1 MSTAAGGDGRAAS
14 TGRSPLPA
22 SDGDEDEAGAE
33 VRSRGQQVREAAHR
47 YLEDGLLP
55 VPAWAAR
62 QDGGCCCPRGAGCGR
77 PGKHPRSVRSGPG
90 PRDYSWKPL
99 TCRTHAEI
107 DQRFADDGPYA
118 AGNLMIAI
126 PEQMMAIDVDDDDG
140 GRAGAAGLAGE
151 LGDLPPTV
159 SHGTPHG
166 EHLIYRTPPGWK
178 GRAWVG
184 KDPANPLPP
193 GIDLRMPGQIL
204 MAAPSL
210 VPGPDAPARY
220 GPLTGE
226 HVAAL
231 PGPYVTAWTPP
242 QPQPR
247 PAGRRVPVP
256 PGSAGRAARYV
267 HDAMTRITDD
277 LASHQPGG
285 RNAAAYAAGLK
296 AGSLLGA
303 ARVTPG
309 AEAAAWTDEQAE
321 EALMDAAERNGYTG
335 KDGPAE
341 ARRAIRSGLRN
352 GLRSPRALPDF
363 TADPASGQRQPSRR
377 AAPAAPARPR
387 PGRAAAG
394 VKAGRWQDM
403 VPDDIRRQV
412 EDADRGASHRRRA
425 AITAH
430 QRALEQH
437 SQATTA
443 ATAAEV
449 QRTRAAAHVA
459 HEAYT
464 RDGRHLTGRHDAAML
479 RWAADIAAQ
488 RDQRSQRAR
497 RPASA
502 AEDTARVQANRAAV
516 AANEAY
522 KAGNL
527 DRAEQLT
534 EQAAALDPSRAG
546 LWQQHRN
553 DIAARRLI
561 LSARAAHADGDHE
574 RAKHLLQDARQL
586 DPRLR
591 TLWDGSLPT
600 QRAARPA
607 WPTPGHNTITPE
619 AGDADSIRRQA
630 ATAQSGGRA
639 PQLAWPSAPVRPGS
653 PGPSPVA
660 AQRAGA
666 QRAAERSTEAA
677 RPRESRAAAPPS
689 TEEPDTD
696 TGDDVARWPS
706 PNPRSHAQPATG
718 RADRETGPDLQASAE
733 SGSKPNPPAPADG
746 PSADWRDQV
755 ISQARQ
761 PWQPGPSW
769 PDHPAIHRTPQAA
782 ATEPGIEP
790 GR

>member
-1 MSTAAGGDGRAAS
+1 M
-14 TGRSPLPA
+14 
-22 SDGDEDEAGAE
+22 
-33 VRSRGQQVREAAHR
+33 REAAHR

-118 AGNLMIAI
+118 AGNLMVAI
-126 PEQMMAIDVDDDDG
+126 PEQMMAVDVDDDDG
-140 GRAGAAGLAGE
+140 GRAAVAGLAE
-151 LGDLPPTV
+151 VLGDLPPTL
-159 SHGTPHG
+159 SHRTPHG

-204 MAAPSL
+204 MAAPSE
-210 VPGPDAPARY
+210 VPGADRPARY
-220 GPLTGE
+220 GPLTGD

-231 PGPYVTAWTPP
+231 PGSYLTAWTPR
-242 QPQPR
+242 QPRPR

-256 PGSAGRAARYV
+256 PDSAGRAARYV
-267 HDAMTRITDD
+267 HEAMTRIAGD

-303 ARVTPG
+303 ARGTPG
-309 AEAAAWTDEQAE
+309 AEHAAWTDEQAE

-363 TADPASGQRQPSRR
+363 TAGPASGQRQPSRR

-412 EDADRGASHRRRA
+412 EDADRGASDRRRA

-437 SQATTA
+437 RQATTA

-449 QRTRAAAHVA
+449 QRTRAAAHMA

-464 RDGRHLTGRHDAAML
+464 RDGRHVTGRHDAAML

-522 KAGNL
+522 KAGDL
-527 DRAEQLT
+527 DRAAQLT

-561 LSARAAHADGDHE
+561 TLRPRRARRRRPRARQAPPAGRPPARPPAADPMGRQPADTARRHSPPGRRPDTTPSPRKQAMPTASAARRPPHSQEGGHRSSHGRPRRCGQAHPALPRSRHSAPGHSE
-574 RAKHLLQDARQL
+574 QQSVPPRQL
-586 DPRLR
+586 DRVNRGQPDRLAR
-591 TLWDGSLPT
+591 RSLTLIPATTSRAGRHPT
-600 QRAARPA
+600 S
-607 WPTPGHNTITPE
+607 E
-619 AGDADSIRRQA
+619 ATHSQ
-630 ATAQSGGRA
+630 
-639 PQLAWPSAPVRPGS
+639 RPGVRTAK
-653 PGPSPVA
+653 PDRTCRHRRK
-660 AQRAGA
+660 AQQAEPACASRRA
-666 QRAAERSTEAA
+666 
-677 RPRESRAAAPPS
+677 
-689 TEEPDTD
+689 
-696 TGDDVARWPS
+696 V
-706 PNPRSHAQPATG
+706 
-718 RADRETGPDLQASAE
+718 
-733 SGSKPNPPAPADG
+733 SGLA
-746 PSADWRDQV
+746 
-755 ISQARQ
+755 
-761 PWQPGPSW
+761 
-769 PDHPAIHRTPQAA
+769 
-782 ATEPGIEP
+782 
-790 GR
+790 

>member
-14 TGRSPLPA
+14 TARSPLPA

-118 AGNLMIAI
+118 AGNLMVAI
-126 PEQMMAIDVDDDDG
+126 PEQMMAVDVDDDDG
-140 GRAGAAGLAGE
+140 GRAAAAGLAGE

-159 SHGTPHG
+159 SHRTPHG

-210 VPGPDAPARY
+210 VPGPDAAGPVRPAHRGPRGRPARLLRDSVDPAATPAPARRAPGA
-220 GPLTGE
+220 GPARQRRPGRPVRARGDDPHRRRPGQSPARRPERRRLRCRAE
-226 HVAAL
+226 SRVAARRGPRHARRRARP
-231 PGPYVTAWTPP
+231 PGPMSKPRKRSWTPP
-242 QPQPR
+242 SATATPARTAR
-247 PAGRRVPVP
+247 PKPAARSA
-256 PGSAGRAARYV
+256 PGSATGCAV
-267 HDAMTRITDD
+267 PGPCPTSPPTRPQAS
-277 LASHQPGG
+277 ASHPGAPPPLPPPVRGPGG
-285 RNAAAYAAGLK
+285 
-296 AGSLLGA
+296 
-303 ARVTPG
+303 P
-309 AEAAAWTDEQAE
+309 
-321 EALMDAAERNGYTG
+321 
-335 KDGPAE
+335 
-341 ARRAIRSGLRN
+341 
-352 GLRSPRALPDF
+352 LP
-363 TADPASGQRQPSRR
+363 
-377 AAPAAPARPR
+377 
-387 PGRAAAG
+387 G

-412 EDADRGASHRRRA
+412 EDADRGASDRRRA

-449 QRTRAAAHVA
+449 QRTRAAAHAA

-464 RDGRHLTGRHDAAML
+464 RDGRHVTGRHDAAML

-522 KAGNL
+522 KAGDL

-600 QRAARPA
+600 QRAAQPA
-607 WPTPGHNTITPE
+607 RPTPGHNTITPE
-619 AGDADSIRRQA
+619 AGDADSIGRQA
-630 ATAQSGGRA
+630 ATAQSGERA

-653 PGPSPVA
+653 PGAFPG
-660 AQRAGA
+660 RG
-666 QRAAERSTEAA
+666 TA
-677 RPRESRAAAPPS
+677 RRGTASSRAF
-689 TEEPDTD
+689 
-696 TGDDVARWPS
+696 R
-706 PNPRSHAQPATG
+706 R
-718 RADRETGPDLQASAE
+718 
-733 SGSKPNPPAPADG
+733 GS
-746 PSADWRDQV
+746 
-755 ISQARQ
+755 
-761 PWQPGPSW
+761 
-769 PDHPAIHRTPQAA
+769 
-782 ATEPGIEP
+782 
-790 GR
+790 